1 MIGIVLILI
10 VAVIWVAKRLA
21 RYFLQQQKPL
31 AAKAVVGVMLL
42 IQLVLV
48 YYFMK
53 MMMTYILRLLN
64 IFYNQ

>member
-10 VAVIWVAKRLA
+10 IVVIWVAKRLA

-31 AAKAVVGVMLL
+31 AAKAVVGIMLL

-53 MMMTYILRLLN
+53 MTMTYILRLLN

>member
-1 MIGIVLILI
+1 MIGIVLLLI
-10 VAVIWVAKRLA
+10 VAVIWIAKWLA
-21 RYFLQQQKPL
+21 RYFLQHQKPF
-31 AAKAVVGVMLL
+31 AAKVVVSLMLL